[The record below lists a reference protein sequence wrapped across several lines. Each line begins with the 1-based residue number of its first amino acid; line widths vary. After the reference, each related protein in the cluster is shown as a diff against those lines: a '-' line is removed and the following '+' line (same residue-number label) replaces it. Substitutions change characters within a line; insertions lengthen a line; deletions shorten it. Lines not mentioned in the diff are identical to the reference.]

1 VDGVGLR
8 PLAPDRKGDG
18 VKKDEAAPETRLI
31 HTRKGRLD
39 RVTVNPP
46 VERASTVLFRD
57 EAGLYGVKPTYGRM
71 GLTVHRELEAA
82 MCELEGATH
91 TRLAGNG
98 LQACALAIASTVTSG
113 DHLLFSD
120 SIYGPTA
127 RFCERRL
134 KAMGIEAERFDPRA
148 GGELAERFRPNTTA
162 IFLEAPGSLT
172 FEICDTPAIVAA
184 AKERGIRTILDNTW
198 SAGLLHQPL
207 ALGVDISVQALTK
220 YAVGHAD
227 AFGGAVMTRSSAL
240 ATKIAA
246 VSEDWGITLA
256 PDDAYLALRGLR
268 TLHTRLKAHEAAG
281 LEMAHWL
288 AARPE
293 VADVLHPAL
302 PSSPDHALWRRDFT
316 GSNGLFGVIL
326 NPIPE
331 GGMERFIS
339 ALTLFSLGFSWGGF
353 ESLLIPCDQQLTR
366 MKGSW
371 TETRAGPLLRLHI
384 GLEATR
390 DLQADLETAFRALK
404 AA

>member
-1 VDGVGLR
+1 M
-8 PLAPDRKGDG
+8 
-18 VKKDEAAPETRLI
+18 KKDEAAPETRLI
-31 HTRKGRLD
+31 HTRAGRMD

-57 EAGLYGVKPTYGRM
+57 EAGLYGAKPTYGRM

-82 MCELEGATH
+82 MGELEGATH

-98 LQACALAIASTVTSG
+98 LQACCLAIASTVAAG
-113 DHLLFSD
+113 DHLLFTD
-120 SIYGPTA
+120 SAYGPTA

-134 KAMGIEAERFDPRA
+134 KAMGVEAERFDPRA
-148 GGELAERFRPNTTA
+148 SKEIAALFRPNTKA

-172 FEICDTPAIVAA
+172 FEICDTPAIAAA

-198 SAGLLHQPL
+198 GAGLLHQPL
-207 ALGVDISVQALTK
+207 ALGVDIAVQALTK
-220 YAVGHAD
+220 YAVGHSD
-227 AFGGAVMTRSSAL
+227 AFGGAVMTRDAGLAL
-240 ATKIAA
+240 RIANL
-246 VSEDWGITLA
+246 SEDWGIGLA

-268 TLHTRLKAHEAAG
+268 TLPTRLKAHEASG

-302 PSSPDHALWRRDFT
+302 PSSPDHTLWKRDFT
-316 GSNGLFGVIL
+316 GSNGLFGIIL
-326 NPIPE
+326 NPVPE
-331 GGMERFIS
+331 GGLERFFE
-339 ALTLFSLGFSWGGF
+339 ALSLFSLGFSWGGF
-353 ESLLIPCDQQLTR
+353 ESLIIPCDQQLTR

-390 DLQADLETAFRALK
+390 DLKADLDAAFRALT
-404 AA
+404 AV

>member
-1 VDGVGLR
+1 M
-8 PLAPDRKGDG
+8 
-18 VKKDEAAPETRLI
+18 KKDEAAPETRLI
-31 HTRKGRLD
+31 HTRDARLG

-82 MCELEGATH
+82 MGELEGATH

-98 LQACALAIASTVTSG
+98 LQACALAIASVVSSG

-120 SIYGPTA
+120 SAYGPTA

-134 KAMGIEAERFDPRA
+134 KAMGIEAERFDPRS
-148 GGELAERFRPNTTA
+148 GGEIASLFRPNTKA

-172 FEICDTPAIVAA
+172 FEITDTPAIVAA
-184 AKERGIRTILDNTW
+184 ASQRGIRTILDNTW
-198 SAGLLHQPL
+198 GAGLLHQPL

-227 AFGGAVMTRSSAL
+227 AFGGAVMTRSSSL
-240 ATKIAA
+240 YTRIAA
-246 VSEDWGITLA
+246 ASEDWGITLA

-268 TLHTRLKAHEAAG
+268 SLHTRLKAHEAAG

-288 AARPE
+288 AGRPE
-293 VADVLHPAL
+293 VDSVLHPAL
-302 PSSPDHALWRRDFT
+302 PGSPDNTLWQRDFS

-326 NPIPE
+326 KSVPE
-331 GGMERFIS
+331 GGLERFFN
-339 ALTLFSLGFSWGGF
+339 ALWLFSLGFSWGGF
-353 ESLLIPCDQQLTR
+353 ESLVIPCDQQLER

-371 TETRAGPLLRLHI
+371 TETRAGPLLRFHI

-390 DLQADLETAFRALK
+390 DLKADLEAGFKALAGK
-404 AA
+404 

>member
-1 VDGVGLR
+1 M
-8 PLAPDRKGDG
+8 
-18 VKKDEAAPETRLI
+18 KKDEAAPETRLI
-31 HTRKGRLD
+31 HTRDARLG

-82 MCELEGATH
+82 MGELEGATH

-98 LQACALAIASTVTSG
+98 LQACALAIASVVSSG

-120 SIYGPTA
+120 SAYGPTA

-134 KAMGIEAERFDPRA
+134 KAMGIEAERFDPRS
-148 GGELAERFRPNTTA
+148 GGEIASLFRPNTKA

-172 FEICDTPAIVAA
+172 FEITDTPAIVAA
-184 AKERGIRTILDNTW
+184 ASQRGIRTILDNTW
-198 SAGLLHQPL
+198 GAGLLHQPL

-227 AFGGAVMTRSSAL
+227 AFGGAVMTRSSSL
-240 ATKIAA
+240 YTRIAA
-246 VSEDWGITLA
+246 ASEDWGITLA

-268 TLHTRLKAHEAAG
+268 SLHTRLKAHEAAG

-288 AARPE
+288 AGRPE
-293 VADVLHPAL
+293 VDSVLHPAL
-302 PSSPDHALWRRDFT
+302 PGSPDNTLWQRDFS

-326 NPIPE
+326 KSVPE
-331 GGMERFIS
+331 GGLERFFN
-339 ALTLFSLGFSWGGF
+339 ALSLFSLGFSWGGF
-353 ESLLIPCDQQLTR
+353 ESLVIPCDQQLER

-371 TETRAGPLLRLHI
+371 TETRAGPLLRFHI

-390 DLQADLETAFRALK
+390 DLKADLEAGFKALAGK
-404 AA
+404 

>member
-1 VDGVGLR
+1 VDGLGLR
-8 PLAPDRKGDG
+8 PVAADREGAC

-31 HTRKGRLD
+31 HTRADRLG

-46 VERASTVLFRD
+46 LERASTVLFRD
-57 EAGLYGVKPTYGRM
+57 EAGLYGAKPTYGRM

-82 MCELEGATH
+82 MCDLEGAKH

-98 LQACALAIASTVTSG
+98 LQACALAIASLVSSG
-113 DHLLFSD
+113 DHLLFTD
-120 SIYGPTA
+120 SAYGPTA

-134 KAMGIEAERFDPRA
+134 KAMGVEAERFDPRI
-148 GGELAERFRPNTTA
+148 GGEIAALFRPNTKA

-172 FEICDTPAIVAA
+172 FEITDTPAVVAA
-184 AKERGIRTILDNTW
+184 ASKRGIRTILDNTW
-198 SAGLLHQPL
+198 GAGLLHQPL

-227 AFGGAVMTRSSAL
+227 AFGGAVMTRDNGL
-240 ATKIAA
+240 GVRIAA
-246 VSEDWGITLA
+246 TSEDWGITLA

-268 TLHTRLKAHEAAG
+268 SLHTRLKAHEASG

-288 AARPE
+288 AERPE

-302 PSSPDHALWRRDFT
+302 PGSPDHVLWQRDFT

-326 NPIPE
+326 NPPPE
-331 GGMERFIS
+331 GGMERFFS
-339 ALTLFSLGFSWGGF
+339 ALSLFSLGFSWGGF
-353 ESLLIPCDQQLTR
+353 ESLIIPCDQQLER

-384 GLEATR
+384 GLEATSDLKR
-390 DLQADLETAFRALK
+390 DLEGAFKALSGN
-404 AA
+404 

>member
-1 VDGVGLR
+1 
-8 PLAPDRKGDG
+8 

-31 HTRKGRLD
+31 HTRAGRMD

-57 EAGLYGVKPTYGRM
+57 EAGLYGAKPTYGRM

-82 MCELEGATH
+82 MGELEGATH

-98 LQACALAIASTVTSG
+98 LQACCLAIASTVTAG
-113 DHLLFSD
+113 DHLLFTD
-120 SIYGPTA
+120 STYGPTA

-134 KAMGIEAERFDPRA
+134 KAMGVEAERFDPRTSKEIA
-148 GGELAERFRPNTTA
+148 ALFRPNTKA

-172 FEICDTPAIVAA
+172 FEICDTPAIAA
-184 AKERGIRTILDNTW
+184 AARERGIRTILDNTW
-198 SAGLLHQPL
+198 GAGLLHQPL

-220 YAVGHAD
+220 YAVGHSD
-227 AFGGAVMTRSSAL
+227 AFGGAVMTRDAGLAL
-240 ATKIAA
+240 RIANL
-246 VSEDWGITLA
+246 SEDWGIGLA

-268 TLHTRLKAHEAAG
+268 TLPTRLKAHEASG

-302 PSSPDHALWRRDFT
+302 PSSPDHTLWKRDFT
-316 GSNGLFGVIL
+316 GSNGLFGIIL
-326 NPIPE
+326 NPVPE
-331 GGMERFIS
+331 GGLERFFE
-339 ALTLFSLGFSWGGF
+339 ALSLFSLGFSWGGF
-353 ESLLIPCDQQLTR
+353 ESLIIPCDQQLTR

-390 DLQADLETAFRALK
+390 DLKADLDAAFRALT
-404 AA
+404 AV